1 MNQSMRTRRNLL
13 KTVGIGAIAAP
24 FASGLG
30 ATENASEEA
39 GLQVKVAGYDYDR
52 VKGIMDGRSG
62 IKGAN
67 VSFHYE
73 DIYSVNELAFGQEK
87 PYEVSELGLIPYV
100 NKFIN
105 NDFRDYTLI
114 PIFISRVFR
123 HRNIFIRSDSGIE
136 KPEDLKGK
144 RVGTP
149 GYGMS
154 ANTWIRGLLKDQ
166 YGVEAND
173 MLWIETT
180 KSSDAGALSGSGWS
194 AFGPGGKSPYFLPA
208 DFPLEPGPPG
218 VDESELLLSGQCD
231 VLITAITPRAFLDG
245 DPGIKR
251 LFPNVEQTEQAYY
264 RETGL
269 FPIMHVV
276 GVRTDAA
283 LAHPWLPMAV
293 YDMYSNAKQL
303 AYDDLETTTS
313 LKVSLPWVTQEFEK
327 TRQLMGEDYWR
338 YGIAANE
345 KELDLVMRYTHEQG
359 LVSRRM
365 DFRKLF
371 HPSTLDT

>member
-1 MNQSMRTRRNLL
+1 MRTRRNLL

-24 FASGLG
+24 FAGGLG
-30 ATENASEEA
+30 ATENTSQE
-39 GLQVKVAGYDYDR
+39 GLQVAVAGYDYDR

-173 MLWIETT
+173 MLWIEPPNPPTRERCPVP
-180 KSSDAGALSGSGWS
+180 AGV
-194 AFGPGGKSPYFLPA
+194 P
-208 DFPLEPGPPG
+208 
-218 VDESELLLSGQCD
+218 SGQ
-231 VLITAITPRAFLDG
+231 
-245 DPGIKR
+245 
-251 LFPNVEQTEQAYY
+251 
-264 RETGL
+264 
-269 FPIMHVV
+269 
-276 GVRTDAA
+276 
-283 LAHPWLPMAV
+283 
-293 YDMYSNAKQL
+293 
-303 AYDDLETTTS
+303 
-313 LKVSLPWVTQEFEK
+313 
-327 TRQLMGEDYWR
+327 
-338 YGIAANE
+338 AANHPTFFPPTSHCS
-345 KELDLVMRYTHEQG
+345 LVRPGWM
-359 LVSRRM
+359 SR
-365 DFRKLF
+365 
-371 HPSTLDT
+371 SCY